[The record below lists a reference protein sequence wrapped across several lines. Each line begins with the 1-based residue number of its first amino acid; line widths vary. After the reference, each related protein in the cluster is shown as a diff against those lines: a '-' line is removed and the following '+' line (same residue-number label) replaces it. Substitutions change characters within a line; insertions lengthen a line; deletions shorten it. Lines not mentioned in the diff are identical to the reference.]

1 MVGLSMMLNTFWCP
15 QQDSNLQ
22 PTDYKSI
29 ALPAE
34 LQGHLISCGIFSI
47 KHQISQYKIK
57 SLSCSHAP
65 HARSLVA
72 NCRSIVTN
80 LSVYESVCNPI
91 SYGISKLCLTLLKQ
105 IKKIWSGTHDKI
117 YKVYKTKPGEDPTY
131 R

>member
-1 MVGLSMMLNTFWCP
+1 MMLNTFWCP

-65 HARSLVA
+65 HARSLVIR
-72 NCRSIVTN
+72 CRSIVSN

>member
-1 MVGLSMMLNTFWCP
+1 V
-15 QQDSNLQ
+15 
-22 PTDYKSI
+22 I
-29 ALPAE
+29 
-34 LQGHLISCGIFSI
+34 
-47 KHQISQYKIK
+47 
-57 SLSCSHAP
+57 
-65 HARSLVA
+65 R
-72 NCRSIVTN
+72 CRSIVSN